1 MPADKISRYSLAD
14 ARERGGFYNV
24 SLQPGKRRESSD
36 NEGAGRERHEIRRIC
51 VESLKLYR
59 QVEMEMPQASD
70 AERYASV
77 IERRGVADPG
87 AVRKLMRRAEI
98 FASWPVKRPLNFR
111 DIVHYIAVTDCLKTD
126 ISADAVHSRLVDFV
140 FDIVPEIIPAD
151 L

>member
-1 MPADKISRYSLAD
+1 M
-14 ARERGGFYNV
+14 
-24 SLQPGKRRESSD
+24 RRRVTAGEHMDSSD
-36 NEGAGRERHEIRRIC
+36 NGVVGRERHEIRRIC
-51 VESLKLYR
+51 LESLKLYR
-59 QVEMEMPQASD
+59 EVELEMPQASD

-98 FASWPVKRPLNFR
+98 CASWPVKRPLNFR
-111 DIVHYIAVTDCLKTD
+111 DVVQYIAVTDCLKTEVS
-126 ISADAVHSRLVDFV
+126 IDAVCARVVDFV

>member
-1 MPADKISRYSLAD
+1 M
-14 ARERGGFYNV
+14 
-24 SLQPGKRRESSD
+24 ESSD
-36 NEGAGRERHEIRRIC
+36 NEGTGRERHEIRRIC
-51 VESLKLYR
+51 IESLKLYR
-59 QVEMEMPQASD
+59 QVEIEMPHASD

-111 DIVHYIAVTDCLKTD
+111 DVVQYIAVTDCLKAD
-126 ISADAVHSRLVDFV
+126 ISADPACSRVVDFV

>member
-1 MPADKISRYSLAD
+1 MSV
-14 ARERGGFYNV
+14 E
-24 SLQPGKRRESSD
+24 PGKRRDSNDS
-36 NEGAGRERHEIRRIC
+36 EGTGRERHEIRRIC
-51 VESLKLYR
+51 IESLNLYR
-59 QVEMEMPQASD
+59 QVEIEMPQASD

-87 AVRKLMRRAEI
+87 AVRQLMRRAEI

-111 DIVHYIAVTDCLKTD
+111 DVVQYIAVTDCLKTD
-126 ISADAVHSRLVDFV
+126 MWADAACSRVVDFV